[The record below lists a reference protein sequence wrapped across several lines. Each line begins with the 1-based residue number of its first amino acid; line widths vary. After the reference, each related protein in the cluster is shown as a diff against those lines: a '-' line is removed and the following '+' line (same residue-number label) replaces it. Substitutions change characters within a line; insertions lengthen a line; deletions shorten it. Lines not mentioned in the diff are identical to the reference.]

1 MAVEKVAEKAAA
13 GRRDRKKVVAAEIVE
28 KANPR

>member
-1 MAVEKVAEKAAA
+1 MAEKAVA
-13 GRRDRKKVVAAEIVE
+13 GRRDRKKVAEKAAAAEIVG